1 MDKMPQIV
9 ITASNEL
16 KRAAKAKAALQ
27 GKSLSSIV
35 NAWLFAWLAEDVS
48 LPRQALY
55 KEWLENP
62 PQGEQEQES

>member
-1 MDKMPQIV
+1 MPQIV
-9 ITASNEL
+9 ITASDEL

-55 KEWLENP
+55 ELQDALAAST
-62 PQGEQEQES
+62 QGQEQEA